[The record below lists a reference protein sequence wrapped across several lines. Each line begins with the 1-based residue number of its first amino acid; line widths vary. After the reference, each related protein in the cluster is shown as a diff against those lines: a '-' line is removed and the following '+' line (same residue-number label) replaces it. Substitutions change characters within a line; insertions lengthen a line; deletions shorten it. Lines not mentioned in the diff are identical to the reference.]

1 MYDEVLKLI
10 STKITIDEFGD
21 TKEEYEAREVF
32 AKAKSVGMSEKYQA
46 LAVGLEPELTFVL
59 ADYYDYENEKYVEYE
74 GNRYTIIRTY
84 RKETNEI
91 ELVVSRVGDTE

>member
-1 MYDEVLKLI
+1 MYDEVLKLV
-10 STKITIDEFGD
+10 STKITIDELGD
-21 TKEEYEAREVF
+21 TREEYETREVF
-32 AKAKSVGMSEKYQA
+32 AQVKSVGMSEKYQA

-74 GNRYTIIRTY
+74 GRRYTVIRTY
-84 RKETNEI
+84 RKGNNEI